1 MAFSEKLNF
10 KSNCRFENK
19 QQLFISK
26 QGYFYKEIQKIL
38 LLRNAL
44 FKLILNSNFQLKK
57 EEFGNSTIDKN
68 ILQLL
73 LFIFSIQM
81 QIEKKSYTCTVH
93 NLLSNGK
100 ASSRLICLHPKIRP
114 GGTFLNSVGT
124 SLFGKR
130 PFHKK
135 GYQVQQ

>member
-1 MAFSEKLNF
+1 MIIWPV

-19 QQLFISK
+19 PQLFIPK

-114 GGTFLNSVGT
+114 VRIFSNPVGT
-124 SLFGKR
+124 ILCGAGWR
-130 PFHKK
+130 NLPPWLE
-135 GYQVQQ
+135 

>member
-1 MAFSEKLNF
+1 MIIWPV

-19 QQLFISK
+19 QQLFIPK

-73 LFIFSIQM
+73 LFFFQF
-81 QIEKKSYTCTVH
+81 KCK
-93 NLLSNGK
+93 
-100 ASSRLICLHPKIRP
+100 
-114 GGTFLNSVGT
+114 
-124 SLFGKR
+124 
-130 PFHKK
+130 
-135 GYQVQQ
+135 